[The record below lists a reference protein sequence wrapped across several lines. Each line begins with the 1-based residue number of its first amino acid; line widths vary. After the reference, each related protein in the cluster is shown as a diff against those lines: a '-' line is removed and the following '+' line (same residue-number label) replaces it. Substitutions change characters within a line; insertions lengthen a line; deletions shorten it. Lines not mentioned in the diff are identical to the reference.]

1 MQYPQ
6 YSFKQG
12 IQSSPRVPSEGYSVL
27 QNNSSVDD
35 SKAKGQS
42 ESQDYAIVSQK
53 PQRAFQ
59 RDGFQGE
66 THKFSD
72 QPATTWHWRSE
83 NQNARPALPIQEA
96 PRAEH
101 VPANVQSFAPP
112 VDLGQLQRVNPP
124 QIQRHFTSD
133 MYKSPIDRPYVG
145 KARITKE
152 RLNASDE
159 SNNGIDEATSYFK
172 EQSGYYFTKPERDD
186 VTEAKEFMS
195 PKGSDRSLFVAP
207 ATKEASPGTGKKLIV
222 LRSQSSQQLAEA
234 RAKVNQPSI
243 KRPDAQLLTPNFES
257 YVGSPALDTTRDAY
271 QDGTQWKAYTPEPE
285 VVDVP
290 PPAVFESLPKVSA
303 QPPVVEYSPPAPG
316 KPVFEAPEE
325 VAGLPELPPAPT
337 THIFEAPQ
345 EVAMP
350 PEPAPA
356 PKVEENLFHAGPVV
370 AKDVFSAASDVSVN
384 RVSVPEI
391 ESTKPSYR
399 IERYQTEAGVDV
411 ESSTTAM
418 TVAHTTPVAQPITS
432 EPGWLSPWWMLV
444 CLVPLAM
451 YLVKRRGGEYDDYS
465 YEYDDVEDRPRLPQE
480 MIERPGYSKSDAVY
494 GETDDFF
501 ATEQHFS
508 QVRNAT
514 TADAI
519 PMATH
524 LRVAGESFEDLD
536 DTVYEQ
542 VDNIACEVRDDIEH
556 DVHDDSECKV
566 SDQSACEV
574 RDDSEY
580 VIRED
585 AACEVRDDIDHEMR
599 DDTAC
604 EVRDDTADEIREE
617 TACEVRDDIEH
628 ELRDDTAC
636 EVRDDTEYVMRDGTM
651 CEARDNIRYEVRD
664 DSARG
669 RDDTAPKVRDDTAY
683 VMRDGTAYEMRDG
696 TTCEARDNIKYEVHD
711 SNAYD
716 EFDETSFDEL
726 DNAAHTD
733 SDGALYEDLDDI
745 FSEDTVT
752 TNSIPVARFANSN
765 SVQTEIELDGDDSP
779 NFRSQADD
787 ARRSEDQ
794 MRDPIAAPSAKTKRK
809 KRRNR
814 KKGRR

>member
-1 MQYPQ
+1 
-6 YSFKQG
+6 
-12 IQSSPRVPSEGYSVL
+12 
-27 QNNSSVDD
+27 
-35 SKAKGQS
+35 
-42 ESQDYAIVSQK
+42 
-53 PQRAFQ
+53 
-59 RDGFQGE
+59 
-66 THKFSD
+66 
-72 QPATTWHWRSE
+72 
-83 NQNARPALPIQEA
+83 
-96 PRAEH
+96 
-101 VPANVQSFAPP
+101 
-112 VDLGQLQRVNPP
+112 
-124 QIQRHFTSD
+124 
-133 MYKSPIDRPYVG
+133 
-145 KARITKE
+145 
-152 RLNASDE
+152 
-159 SNNGIDEATSYFK
+159 
-172 EQSGYYFTKPERDD
+172 
-186 VTEAKEFMS
+186 
-195 PKGSDRSLFVAP
+195 
-207 ATKEASPGTGKKLIV
+207 
-222 LRSQSSQQLAEA
+222 
-234 RAKVNQPSI
+234 
-243 KRPDAQLLTPNFES
+243 
-257 YVGSPALDTTRDAY
+257 
-271 QDGTQWKAYTPEPE
+271 
-285 VVDVP
+285 
-290 PPAVFESLPKVSA
+290 
-303 QPPVVEYSPPAPG
+303 
-316 KPVFEAPEE
+316 
-325 VAGLPELPPAPT
+325 
-337 THIFEAPQ
+337 
-345 EVAMP
+345 MP

-384 RVSVPEI
+384 RVSVPKI

-399 IERYQTEAGVDV
+399 IERYETEAGVDV

-418 TVAHTTPVAQPITS
+418 TVAHTTPVAQPVTS

-524 LRVAGESFEDLD
+524 LRVARESFEDLD

-585 AACEVRDDIDHEMR
+585 AECEVRDDIEHEMR

-604 EVRDDTADEIREE
+604 EVRDDSEYVIREE

-636 EVRDDTEYVMRDGTM
+636 EVRDDTEYVMRDGTAYEMRDGTM

-664 DSARG
+664 DSARV

-683 VMRDGTAYEMRDG
+683 VMRDGTVAYEMRDG

-745 FSEDTVT
+745 FPEDTVT

-787 ARRSEDQ
+787 ARRSEEQ